1 MGKKYMDTKIGTLEE
16 SILGVWQDAVD
27 DLDEKYT
34 DAQRAAREKSR
45 TGGREHGGSGV
56 VGKEKGGD
64 MAGHRGKRGMYPA
77 GSAMRNDSKPA
88 KTDQVKM
95 KMDLLK
101 KKQQRERDRAR
112 NEELDLEILEL
123 EKMIEGL
130 ENSPNPANSWHLCA
144 KNVVHEEWGSGQ
156 TIPTMHAD
164 PDEDGDIAWYDVMF
178 EHGIEKGVLISE
190 LKVTKSETHLHASK
204 KKKVD
209 EDNTNN
215 TPDDGDG
222 LDKVQPKA
230 LKKKFKDRK
239 DKDIDNDGDTDDSD
253 EYLHKKRKAISKS
266 MKETWAE
273 AVRKVKENENGNG
286 EDPSDEDDEDEK
298 KNGKKAKIEI
308 NPKMDVDEKKK

>member
-64 MAGHRGKRGMYPA
+64 MAGHRAKRGMYPA

-178 EHGIEKGVLISE
+178 EHGIEEGVLISE
-190 LKVTKSETHLHASK
+190 LKVTKSEGHMHASYNGK
-204 KKKVD
+204 KKKMPEKLDPVGQ
-209 EDNTNN
+209 ED
-215 TPDDGDG
+215 DD
-222 LDKVQPKA
+222 V
-230 LKKKFKDRK
+230 
-239 DKDIDNDGDTDDSD
+239 DNDGDTDSSD
-253 EYLHKKRKAISKS
+253 KYLKKRRKAISKS

-273 AVRKVKENENGNG
+273 AVRKVKENETGNG

-298 KNGKKAKIEI
+298 KNGKKAKVEI

>member
-88 KTDQVKM
+88 KTDQAKM

-156 TIPTMHAD
+156 TIPTMHAE

-178 EHGIEKGVLISE
+178 EHGIEEGVLISE
-190 LKVTKSETHLHASK
+190 LKVTKSEGHMHASYNGK
-204 KKKVD
+204 KKKMPEKLDPVGQ
-209 EDNTNN
+209 ED
-215 TPDDGDG
+215 DD
-222 LDKVQPKA
+222 V
-230 LKKKFKDRK
+230 
-239 DKDIDNDGDTDDSD
+239 DNDGDTDSSD
-253 EYLHKKRKAISKS
+253 KYLKKRRKAISKS

-298 KNGKKAKIEI
+298 KNGKKAKVEI